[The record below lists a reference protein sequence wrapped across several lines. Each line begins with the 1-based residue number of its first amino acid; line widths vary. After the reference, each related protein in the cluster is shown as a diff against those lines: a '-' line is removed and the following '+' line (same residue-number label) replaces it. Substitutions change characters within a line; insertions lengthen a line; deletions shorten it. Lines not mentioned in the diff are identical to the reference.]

1 MSDAV
6 LLAKVVHRQTASLD
20 NALECAD
27 GDRFAAVH
35 RYDHLAAVRMPPFLV
50 ASLLA
55 DHDEAVF
62 LQDLDNFSSGANREA
77 FAHVNATS
85 STFAPG
91 ENETG
96 DGSNQSS
103 NASFALPIAS
113 ASVSPAD
120 AQPGS
125 SGKKAAHRP
134 VSGSCSTTN
143 LSFML
148 CRIATSLPAGKAPVL
163 YP

>member
-1 MSDAV
+1 MSNAV

-27 GDRFAAVH
+27 GDRFAAMH
-35 RYDHLAAVRMPPFLV
+35 RHDHLAAVRMSPFLV
-50 ASLLA
+50 ASFLA
-55 DHDEAVF
+55 DHGEPVF
-62 LQDLDNFSSGANREA
+62 LQDLDNFSRAANWEA
-77 FAHVNATS
+77 FAHVSATS

-103 NASFALPIAS
+103 SASFALPIAS
-113 ASVSPAD
+113 SSVSPAE

-143 LSFML
+143 LNFML
-148 CRIATSLPAGKAPVL
+148 FRIATSLPTGKAQVL